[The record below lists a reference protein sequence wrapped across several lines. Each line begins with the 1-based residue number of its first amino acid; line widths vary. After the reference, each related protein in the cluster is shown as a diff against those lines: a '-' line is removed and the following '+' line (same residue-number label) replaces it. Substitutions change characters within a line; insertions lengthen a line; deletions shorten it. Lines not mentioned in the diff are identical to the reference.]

1 MSAHPDDLASVTA
14 ANRDRL
20 MGVAAA
26 ISTITNSER
35 HMIDLSNLEAKARA
49 ATKGEWECRHGD
61 EVWLAIEGDI
71 GRHVATADREE
82 DAAYIAAA
90 QPSVVLQL
98 IERVKT
104 LEEALGALHGD
115 SLDAIMEVIGE
126 GEKFASYNLG
136 KSKMRDWFLRRISAL
151 IARPEVTK

>member
-1 MSAHPDDLASVTA
+1 
-14 ANRDRL
+14 
-20 MGVAAA
+20 
-26 ISTITNSER
+26 
-35 HMIDLSNLEAKARA
+35 MIDLAELEAKALA
-49 ATKGEWECRHGD
+49 ATQGEWTYRPQPYDDWGIIRVADPTEEGTLWYIAQVGAGRWVNDD
-61 EVWLAIEGDI
+61 EKNAHRRANTDPY
-71 GRHVATADREE
+71 HAN
-82 DAAYIAAA
+82 AAYIVAA
-90 QPSVVLQL
+90 QPRVVLEL

-151 IARPEVTK
+151 IARPEASK